1 MVLAELTKLIIWLL
15 GLSLNKVDL
24 LSSGQ
29 KKLPNDLPLES
40 KFHQACNF
48 KNKSHSVD
56 RVVYQAVKITY
67 TFGKNSFVS
76 RKICKTFLTLF
87 WLGGGQICPPLVDFV

>member
-24 LSSGQ
+24 LSLGQ

-56 RVVYQAVKITY
+56 
-67 TFGKNSFVS
+67 
-76 RKICKTFLTLF
+76 
-87 WLGGGQICPPLVDFV
+87 